1 MKRLLGLGALVA
13 VACSPAE
20 PDNGETPASSKA
32 AIKAHAGESAS
43 TLEIIFERRF
53 VNVLA
58 ESGVDFVHH
67 TGGEGN
73 KFLPEAMGA
82 GAALLDADGDGNLD
96 LYLID
101 SQAPRAGQDIWPVEG
116 LGPASDLYLGRGACQ
131 FTRAPEGDLARV
143 RLRGMGCAVG
153 DVEGDGDPDIY
164 ITAVGRNALLRN
176 DRATWKETARE
187 IGVAGGHWRNGDGD
201 EFEEWSTAC
210 AFADFDNDGDLDL
223 FVANYV
229 QWTPE
234 TEIFTTLDGH
244 SKAFTT
250 PDRYPGLPSR
260 MFVNE
265 GDGTFMDGSE
275 AAGLL
280 THSGKALGVGL
291 WDFDRD
297 GSMDVVVAND
307 TQPNFYFHNRGNL
320 SFEERGL
327 QSGIA
332 YDENGRARAGMGID
346 VAELGNDEFDAAV
359 VAIGNFGT
367 EPMSL
372 YHHTGQG
379 FRPIAERVGLA
390 LATTTP
396 LTFGVLFADLDL
408 DGHLD
413 LVLANGHLEPEIER
427 FSPAERHAQR
437 PQLFRGSEQGAFSDV
452 SDMAG
457 PGFSE
462 TFVGRGLVSGDLDGD
477 GDLDLVLTQNGA
489 APAILRNDWAR
500 DSTSHGSVHW
510 LRIKGLRPGAR
521 VELNSFGRT
530 QTRTYRGGSSYLS
543 HSESTLTFGLGA
555 KDDAVT
561 ILVQNPD
568 GTTFKRG
575 PLKTNQTLD
584 LAPD

>member
-13 VACSPAE
+13 LACSPAE
-20 PDNGETPASSKA
+20 PDKGRAQAASNA
-32 AIKAHAGESAS
+32 AKSGRANESAS
-43 TLEIIFERRF
+43 VADIRFERRF
-53 VNVLA
+53 VNVQA

-67 TGGEGN
+67 TGGEGQ
-73 KFLPEAMGA
+73 KYLPEAMGA
-82 GAALLDADGDGNLD
+82 GAALLDADGDGKLD

-101 SQAPRAGQDIWPVEG
+101 SKAPQAGQDLWPVEG
-116 LGPASDLYLGRGACQ
+116 TGPASDLYLGRGACQ
-131 FTRAPEGDLARV
+131 FTRAPEGDAARV

-153 DVEGDGDPDIY
+153 DIEGDGDPDIY

-176 DRATWKETARE
+176 DRPTWKETARE
-187 IGVAGGHWRNGDGD
+187 VGVAGGYWRDSSER
-201 EFEEWSTAC
+201 EFDEWSTAC

-234 TEIFTTLDGH
+234 TEIFTTLDGRN
-244 SKAFTT
+244 KAFTT
-250 PDRYPGLPSR
+250 PDRYPGLPAR
-260 MFVNE
+260 IFVNA
-265 GDGTFMDGSE
+265 GDGTFEDGSE

-280 THSGKALGVGL
+280 AHSGKALGVGL

-297 GSMDVVVAND
+297 GRMDVVVAND

-320 SFEERGL
+320 KFEERGL

-346 VAELGNDEFDAAV
+346 VAELGSDEFDAAV

-372 YHHTGQG
+372 YQYADQG
-379 FRPIAERVGLA
+379 FRPIAERTGLA

-437 PQLFRGSEQGAFSDV
+437 PQLFRGSKQGSFSDV
-452 SDMAG
+452 SDLAG
-457 PGFSE
+457 PGFAE

-489 APAILRNDWAR
+489 APAILRNDWAP
-500 DSTSHGSVHW
+500 DSNSQGSAQW
-510 LRIKGLRPGAR
+510 LRITGLRPGAR
-521 VELNSFGRT
+521 VELSSAGRT
-530 QTRTYRGGSSYLS
+530 QTRTFRGGSSYLS

-555 KDDAVT
+555 GDGAVS

-568 GTTFKRG
+568 GTTLELG
-575 PLKTNQTLD
+575 PLKTNQTLE